1 MMGINVATDGDLI
14 YSDLI
19 VTGQK
24 MYETRDSN
32 SLAPYVGQ
40 RVGIIETKRGSKARL
55 VGFVDVGAP
64 MVVGSVGFDAL
75 SRCHLVPEFS
85 KYDIKKGQQKWLYPM
100 INPEKL
106 TESIDASETRGI
118 VARNITGL
126 LEADKYRQ
134 DMLTWMEEN
143 TND

>member
-24 MYETRDSN
+24 TLETRDSH
-32 SLAPYVGQ
+32 SLAPYVGK
-40 RVGIIETKRGSKARL
+40 RVGIIETKRGRKARL
-55 VGFVDVGAP
+55 VGFADVGKP
-64 MVVGSVGFDAL
+64 LVVGSLGFDML
-75 SRCHLVPEFS
+75 SRHHLVPESSRFH
-85 KYDIKKGQQKWLYPM
+85 IKKGQKKWLYPM
-100 INPEKL
+100 MNVMKL

-134 DMLTWMEEN
+134 DMLTWMDEN